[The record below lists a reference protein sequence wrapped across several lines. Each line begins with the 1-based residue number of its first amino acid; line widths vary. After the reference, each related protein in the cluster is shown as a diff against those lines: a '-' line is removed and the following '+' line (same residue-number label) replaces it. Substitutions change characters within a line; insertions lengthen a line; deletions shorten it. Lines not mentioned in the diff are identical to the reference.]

1 MSRLAKISAI
11 QMGSFASLRNRNMF
25 TINTRG
31 PIYDPEAVQPMRDEL
46 VAAGFAELITPQDVD
61 AYLSKNQGTALVMV
75 NSVCGCAAGSARPG
89 ITLAL
94 QNNIIPDKLLTVFA
108 GQDRDAVDHFR
119 NNYLP
124 GIPPSSPFIA
134 LFKNGGLAFVMQ
146 RYNIEGKTADMV
158 ADELTE
164 AFNAHCTRE
173 GPSVPKEVYEAIMHA
188 KACGSK
194 IPRYD
199 NQ

>member
-1 MSRLAKISAI
+1 
-11 QMGSFASLRNRNMF
+11 MF

-46 VAAGFAELITPQDVD
+46 VAAGFTEMISPQDVE
-61 AYLSKNQGTALVMV
+61 AYLSKNEGTTLVMI

-89 ITLAL
+89 VTLAL
-94 QNNIIPDKLLTVFA
+94 QNKIIPDRLVTVFA
-108 GQDRDAVDHFR
+108 GQDRDAVDHYR

-124 GIPPSSPFIA
+124 GIPPSSPFIV
-134 LFKNGGLAFVMQ
+134 LYKDGEIAFIMQ

-158 ADELTE
+158 AEELIE
-164 AFNAHCTRE
+164 AFNSHCTKV
-173 GPSVPKEVYEAIMHA
+173 GPSVPREAYEAIEHA

-194 IPRYD
+194 IPLY
-199 NQ
+199 NKP